1 MKKIFFICSENEQAV
16 KNELINLGFAE
27 SVVNALEYG
36 YYRIVDGQFISI
48 TKAEFIW
55 EKSQGAIVI
64 SCGAGAGFATAVH
77 ANSQLNIKHYN
88 DRNEEG
94 KRTGHGYAM
103 EDLAN
108 RKARAE
114 GKTVDASVGKTH
126 EKGGADARID
136 EEDIQYKCS
145 CDAQKTSD
153 KIEDRDGYPDQQIS
167 VNTELVKPLKK
178 ELKNRETQGRV
189 PEGTADRVVDS
200 GISIE
205 KAKRVARPLTK
216 DSLLFDAQTALP
228 TLGIAFISTTAISL
242 IWDSVDEGVNKTTF
256 KRALK
261 RGSLCG
267 GAAFIGHILYN
278 QIRRVLKTKNEYVST
293 DRG

>member
-1 MKKIFFICSENEQAV
+1 MIKKVFFICSENEQTV
-16 KNELINLGFAE
+16 KSELINMGFTE
-27 SVVNALEYG
+27 DVVNALEYG
-36 YYRIVDGQFISI
+36 FYRIKEKQFFPI
-48 TKAEFIW
+48 TETEFVW

-64 SCGAGAGFATAVH
+64 GCGTAAGFATAVH
-77 ANSQLNIKHYN
+77 ANSQLNIEHYN

-94 KRTGHGYAM
+94 KRTGHGYAH

-114 GKTVDASVGKTH
+114 GKTVDVSVGKTH

-178 ELKNRETQGRV
+178 ELKNREEQGRV
-189 PEGTADRVVDS
+189 PKGTANRVVDS

-216 DSLLFDAQTALP
+216 ESLLFDAQTALP

-242 IWDSVDEGVNKTTF
+242 IWDSVDENINKTTF

-278 QIRRVLKTKNEYVST
+278 QIRRML
-293 DRG
+293 